1 MAQLV
6 GVVLAGGLG
15 RRMGQAKGALET
27 GGQRLAERAARTLFP
42 LTGSVV
48 ISVAPGCPW
57 QFEGFPLVEDE
68 KTSGKGPLAGLA
80 AAFHVSGVADL
91 LVLACDYP
99 AVQTTELKSLLV
111 QARADADLVMP
122 VDPRGVD
129 HPLVGLWRRTAR
141 PAIDEALEENRLRVR
156 SVLSDLEVQ
165 RVHAASELVNLN
177 TPEDLNEYLAQLESF
192 SSTRPSASQNRP
204 TDGTFT
210 RSSGE

>member
-15 RRMGQAKGALET
+15 RRMGQAKGVLEMD
-27 GGQRLAERAARTLFP
+27 GQRLAERAARVLFP
-42 LTGSVV
+42 LTSSVV

-57 QFEGFPLVEDE
+57 SFEGFPLVEDE
-68 KTSGKGPLAGLA
+68 QTCGRGPLAGLA
-80 AAFHVSGVADL
+80 ASYRVSGVADL

-99 AVQTTELKSLLV
+99 DVETADLKSLLE

-141 PAIDEALEENRLRVR
+141 PAIDEALAENRLRVR

-165 RVHAASELVNLN
+165 RIQAPAALVNLN
-177 TPEDLNEYLAQLESF
+177 TPEDLKEYLAQSESF

-204 TDGTFT
+204 TDGT
-210 RSSGE
+210 